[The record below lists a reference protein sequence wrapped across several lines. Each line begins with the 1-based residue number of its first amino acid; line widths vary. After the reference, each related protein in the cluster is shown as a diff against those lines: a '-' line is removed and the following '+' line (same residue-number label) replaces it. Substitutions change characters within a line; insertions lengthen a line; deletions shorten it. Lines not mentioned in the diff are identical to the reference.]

1 MDVDAG
7 HPTRLHRKTSFQMV
21 PLLPEIW
28 QAIFENETLIRDGF
42 SNIRLT
48 CKTFAALAQPIAFRY
63 FHLNPGFVQ
72 HNSPTMQD
80 GIARN
85 MARLGFWATDEI
97 ACHVREIRVHR
108 LVERGWGVQKG
119 DRDPV
124 LDNFFRVL
132 PRFTN
137 AQKLSCHTILF
148 EDFALDQ
155 LYRLKNLRTLDLYES
170 SVKGVIPARAQ
181 ALRLRSLTIVDEIQD
196 YSQERDKTSV
206 EWLLFI
212 HPDHIQHV
220 DLTFWDPEVAKDFLR
235 FSMTTDTAQYVTDM
249 SIPHSDALVRL
260 LISALSC
267 SQPCRLRKLAFEQA
281 YDALNGPAP
290 SVSVP
295 SLHTYRGPHQSLLP
309 FLPGEAIHD
318 LSLGVAP
325 EWIGFADPATLADTL
340 RHLPNSIANVKNLS
354 LSLTRMTRDVL
365 EIVCSRCVS
374 LQNFS
379 CRICQT
385 FDLSNID
392 MAHDV
397 RLAAFRRVCDV

>member
-7 HPTRLHRKTSFQMV
+7 HPTRLYHKISLMASP

-28 QAIFENETLIRDGF
+28 QAIFENEPLIWDGF

-48 CKTFAALAQPIAFRY
+48 CKAFAALAQPIAFRY
-63 FHLNPGFVQ
+63 FHLNPSFQ
-72 HNSPTMQD
+72 HNSPTMKN
-80 GIARN
+80 GTARN

-97 ACHVREIRVHR
+97 ARHVREIHVHD
-108 LVERGWGVQKG
+108 VHQG

-124 LDNFFRVL
+124 LDIFFQVL

-155 LYRLKNLRTLDLYES
+155 LYRLKNLRTLDLYDS

-196 YSQERDKTSV
+196 YGQERDKTSV

-267 SQPCRLRKLAFEQA
+267 SQPCRLRKLAFEQG

-325 EWIGFADPATLADTL
+325 EWVGFADPATLADTL
-340 RHLPNSIANVKNLS
+340 RHLPNSIANVKNLF

-379 CRICQT
+379 CRIGQT

-392 MAHDV
+392 MARDV
-397 RLAAFRRVCDV
+397 RLATFRRVCDV